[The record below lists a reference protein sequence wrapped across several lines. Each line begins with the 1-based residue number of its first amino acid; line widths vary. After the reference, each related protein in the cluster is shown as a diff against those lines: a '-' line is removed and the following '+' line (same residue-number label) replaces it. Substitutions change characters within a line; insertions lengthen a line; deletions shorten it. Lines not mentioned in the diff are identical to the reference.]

1 MPGTEQEPH
10 ASASDTESEA
20 SQRRARLDCLG
31 SSLRSLGNGQ
41 KLCTL
46 SALSGIKA
54 GTLDR
59 TEFRLKRWNEFVL
72 NMEILGSGIAFCVSL
87 QSIMMA
93 LATVV
98 ATFMCSRAVLNISFK
113 TSIDVV
119 TYGTV
124 LPLTL
129 GLESAWNNCN
139 SASTALAKLK
149 AAAITLYMMMDV
161 WDNEGEGKLGTKTN
175 RLLEELVRYIH
186 DYCSEKNDPR
196 LPRGNF
202 APADPSAGAGAERW
216 IGEVGAETA
225 AHRIW
230 DIFAELAILIEA
242 SSAELGTDESKG
254 GQGAKGRCYECLRK
268 MICEWEKIKVART
281 YLSPRNLRTFTALTI
296 YLVPLFLAPY
306 WNSFCADEKDS
317 VSDVF
322 FDPLYGCTSGYFVA
336 ILFTLVVAALYRVRE
351 SLDDPLETDGL
362 REEYT
367 SQHPLETDGLREEY
381 TSNQQELRGWSTQL
395 HRLATLGE
403 DGPRIRRQMRKDS
416 DSGINPTEG
425 WMPVRMMRL
434 SHASIPGM

>member
-1 MPGTEQEPH
+1 
-10 ASASDTESEA
+10 
-20 SQRRARLDCLG
+20 
-31 SSLRSLGNGQ
+31 
-41 KLCTL
+41 
-46 SALSGIKA
+46 
-54 GTLDR
+54 
-59 TEFRLKRWNEFVL
+59 
-72 NMEILGSGIAFCVSL
+72 
-87 QSIMMA
+87 
-93 LATVV
+93 
-98 ATFMCSRAVLNISFK
+98 
-113 TSIDVV
+113 
-119 TYGTV
+119 
-124 LPLTL
+124 
-129 GLESAWNNCN
+129 
-139 SASTALAKLK
+139 
-149 AAAITLYMMMDV
+149 
-161 WDNEGEGKLGTKTN
+161 
-175 RLLEELVRYIH
+175 
-186 DYCSEKNDPR
+186 
-196 LPRGNF
+196 
-202 APADPSAGAGAERW
+202 
-216 IGEVGAETA
+216 
-225 AHRIW
+225 
-230 DIFAELAILIEA
+230 
-242 SSAELGTDESKG
+242 
-254 GQGAKGRCYECLRK
+254 

-367 SQHPLETDGLREEY
+367 S
-381 TSNQQELRGWSTQL
+381 NQQELRGWSTQL